1 MGLSRWWATPS
12 VEITGK
18 VFIWI
23 SPQFKTS
30 GGDRWDQAVHSRR
43 NEWVKEELINV
54 RERVHGIAG
63 HAALRHL
70 TMLQAVVTMS
80 YA

>member
-1 MGLSRWWATPS
+1 M
-12 VEITGK
+12 
-18 VFIWI
+18 
-23 SPQFKTS
+23 
-30 GGDRWDQAVHSRR
+30 
-43 NEWVKEELINV
+43 KEELINV